1 MIFHASQVHFNLV
14 IQITYRTDHKNCTIL
29 ILSLRLLIVENDRTE
44 QAGTK
49 DKKPPYVVPVRYV
62 VYRYV
67 SFAFAF
73 CWSAVCPPLDSSR
86 EDI

>member
-49 DKKPPYVVPVRYV
+49 DKKPPYVVYV
-62 VYRYV
+62 VECCV
-67 SFAFAF
+67 CIF
-73 CWSAVCPPLDSSR
+73 CFCVLLVCRLPPAR
-86 EDI
+86 